1 MANPLLKLY
10 QLKERQTQ
18 INKTF
23 ARAGKKQEK
32 LNKLFDKQSAAYK
45 KGDIKSAQKLGD
57 KINKLSKEIKRDW
70 NKVKA

>member
-10 QLKERQTQ
+10 QLKERQIQ